1 MTMTTT
7 FGFIEFVPWFVSLE
21 PEAISKD
28 VSGNQVLTSKK
39 SLFHRAA
46 IAFKSATKIGSNF

>member
-28 VSGNQVLTSKK
+28 VSGNQDYPSFITFRAYATSHFGGDF
-39 SLFHRAA
+39 S
-46 IAFKSATKIGSNF
+46 